1 MEGRAARVEG
11 ASLGWSCTA
20 TTEADIPPL
29 PFFGF
34 STFLPGNSHRAS
46 RTFLALSHSPSLSR
60 KVQDSVWPVEH
71 PCGCRRVSGLE
82 SRFGNWTEGFQAIAD
97 KHSRPGPARLLT
109 EVSSFTVTVLPC
121 VILQSSPCVPPISH
135 LRLRLWVRGRPV
147 SPGLSWM
154 PPSALVSLIS
164 SLFVSPPSSI
174 TGASQWVKTHPGPK
188 LPWAFPELPRL
199 APSPPPISPWLPA
212 SMRLPAQRLG
222 RSSLFSASSSPSSA
236 QLWASWA
243 APQAM
248 QESPPCETDHTDDLN
263 LAGSWTGT

>member
-34 STFLPGNSHRAS
+34 STLLPGNCHRAS
-46 RTFLALSHSPSLSR
+46 RTFLALSHSPFLSR
-60 KVQDSVWPVEH
+60 KVQGSVWPVEH

-82 SRFGNWTEGFQAIAD
+82 SRFGNWTEGFQATAD
-97 KHSRPGPARLLT
+97 KHSRPGPARLLP

-121 VILQSSPCVPPISH
+121 VILQSCPCVPPISH
-135 LRLRLWVRGRPV
+135 LRLRLWVQGRPV

-188 LPWAFPELPRL
+188 LPWAFPELPCAISTRPTHQPL
-199 APSPPPISPWLPA
+199 APSIHAL
-212 SMRLPAQRLG
+212 
-222 RSSLFSASSSPSSA
+222 PSSA
-236 QLWASWA
+236 PWPLFPLFCLLLPELSSALGLMGCSSHNA
-243 APQAM
+243 RVAP
-248 QESPPCETDHTDDLN
+248 L
-263 LAGSWTGT
+263 